1 MIPRHPHILD
11 RNNTVLVAVDLQE
24 PFLRNIHD
32 RERVIKNCTLL
43 IKAALTLSV
52 PVVTTLQYADRMGG
66 LVPEIANLFQGVEPS
81 TFDKLVFS
89 CCGNED
95 FNAAVSAN
103 GRRQV
108 LLCGVESHICVT
120 QTSLDL
126 IHRSHQVQ
134 VAVDAI
140 SSRTHENYL
149 LGVEKMKANGVIPV
163 ASEGAVYEMLYAA
176 TAPEFKAILSLVK

>member
-1 MIPRHPHILD
+1 MIPRHPNILD
-11 RNNTVLVAVDLQE
+11 RNNTVLVAVAL
-24 PFLRNIHD
+24 HD

-43 IKAALTLSV
+43 IKAALTLKV

-66 LVPEIANLFQGVEPS
+66 IVPEIADLFPEAPE

-89 CCGNED
+89 CCGNEK
-95 FNAAVSAN
+95 FNETVAAD
-103 GRRQV
+103 GRKQV

-126 IHRSHQVQ
+126 IHRGHQVH

-149 LGVEKMKANGVIPV
+149 LGVEKMKFNGVIPV
-163 ASEGAVYEMLYAA
+163 ASEGAVYELLYAA